1 MWSRVGHDAI
11 LSVGA
16 IDVPHCA
23 RGFKGLS
30 APSAAGKDC
39 RTLRAMPE
47 LPEVETTRR
56 GLEPFLDG
64 KTIVSAE
71 SRRARMLRRQPRD
84 LDFADR
90 LRRRRVRGLRRHGK
104 FLLID
109 LAGDLTWVIHL
120 GMSGRMQVK
129 NRGEPEAPHTN
140 VVARTADKEI
150 RFVDPRTFGFT
161 AVLTPEEYAESSLT
175 RLGPD
180 ALTDLPGSRH
190 LAARLTGRKPAIKSL
205 LLDQSIIAGLGNIY
219 ADEVLFRARVAPHR
233 EGGSLDRAEVGAIR
247 AAIRPVLEA
256 GLKYGGT
263 SLGDLAY
270 LLPDG
275 QAGRYVERLKAYG
288 REGEP
293 CRRCGTP
300 IRRSVIGQ
308 RSSFWCPV
316 CQT

>member
-1 MWSRVGHDAI
+1 
-11 LSVGA
+11 
-16 IDVPHCA
+16 
-23 RGFKGLS
+23 
-30 APSAAGKDC
+30 
-39 RTLRAMPE
+39 MPE

-56 GLEPFLDG
+56 GLEPYLSG
-64 KTIVSAE
+64 KTIVGAE

-84 LDFADR
+84 RDFADR
-90 LRRRRVRGLRRHGK
+90 MRNRRVRGLRRHGK

-120 GMSGRMQVK
+120 GMSGRMQVADP
-129 NRGEPEAPHTN
+129 GEPEAPHTN
-140 VVARTADKEI
+140 VVAHTGEKEI

-161 AVLTPEEYAESSLT
+161 AVLTPEEYDDSTLN

-180 ALTDLPGSRH
+180 ALTDLPRSVW
-190 LAARLTGRKPAIKSL
+190 LAARLADRTPAIKSL

-233 EGGSLDRAEVGAIR
+233 PGGSLDPDEVSAIR

-275 QAGRYVERLKAYG
+275 KAGQYLGRLKAYG

-308 RSSFWCPV
+308 RSSFWCPS

>member
-1 MWSRVGHDAI
+1 
-11 LSVGA
+11 
-16 IDVPHCA
+16 
-23 RGFKGLS
+23 
-30 APSAAGKDC
+30 
-39 RTLRAMPE
+39 MPE

-56 GLEPFLDG
+56 SLEPYLAG
-64 KTIVSAE
+64 EKIVEAE
-71 SRRARMLRRQPRD
+71 SRRARMLRRQPRER
-84 LDFADR
+84 DFADR
-90 LRRRRVRGLRRHGK
+90 MRNRRVRGLRRHGK

-109 LAGDLTWVIHL
+109 LDGDLTWVIHL

-129 NRGEPEAPHTN
+129 DPGDPEARHTN

-161 AVLTPEEYAESSLT
+161 AVLTPDEYAESTLT

-180 ALTDLPGSRH
+180 ALTELPRTRQ
-190 LAARLTGRKPAIKSL
+190 LAARLEGRKPPIKSL
-205 LLDQSIIAGLGNIY
+205 LLNQSIIAGLGNIY
-219 ADEVLFRARVAPHR
+219 ADEVLFRSRVAPHR
-233 EGGSLDRAEVGAIR
+233 EGGSLDGGEVSAIR
-247 AAIRPVLEA
+247 RAIRPVLES

-275 QAGRYVERLKAYG
+275 QAGRYLDRLKAYG
-288 REGEP
+288 REDEP
-293 CRRCGTP
+293 CPRCGTP